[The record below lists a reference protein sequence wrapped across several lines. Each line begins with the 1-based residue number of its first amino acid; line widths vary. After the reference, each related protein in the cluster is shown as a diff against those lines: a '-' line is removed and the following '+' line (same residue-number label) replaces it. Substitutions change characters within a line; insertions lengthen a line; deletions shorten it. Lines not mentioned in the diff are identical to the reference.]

1 MAIKFLSDVLGSGE
15 LESVKIEATDNITIG
30 GSSDN
35 ALTISSGDIIVGGSS
50 GTTGQVLTSNGV
62 DNGTSWTNKTTNSN
76 DFLTALSFNTS
87 SGVLTATVANQTN
100 PTVDLD
106 GRYLQLGGGTMTGNI
121 VITSLTTNSA
131 VASIGTIGDP
141 IANIYATNVSANLKG
156 TIASTTTATTATIG
170 NDSTLV
176 ATTAFVADAISE
188 IPDNNTTYDLTTTP
202 TGTGLRL
209 DPSTGTD
216 DDITFTGSGGLTIT
230 RNSDT
235 QLTFNAPSAGATPT
249 LDAVTT
255 AGSTTA
261 NAVTV
266 GTITNNGSIT
276 TTTTASVG
284 TNLTVFGNSSLVS
297 LDVGGGFGSTGA
309 TISAAGNVST
319 NGNANISGTLD
330 VAGDITLANRFNLS
344 DSGVMTWGNSNNYG
358 KLNWDGDYALI
369 SGQSSKGIKFQT
381 NGSNLAL
388 TLDTSQ
394 NATFAGTIDT
404 GANSIT
410 TTGTVNAGTFSGDL
424 NGTINTLTTATTQ
437 SASNNTT
444 LVATTA
450 YVDTAIGTIPSGLAF
465 EGNWN
470 ANTDTPDLST
480 ATPSNG
486 QFYIVSV
493 AGNTDLDGITD
504 WKVGDWAIYVDN
516 GAGTDAWQKIDNT
529 STLSGFGS
537 ANKIAKWTATA
548 SLADSTITDDGT
560 DISIG
565 GDLTVTGGNFK
576 LGSNLTTTVGKNLL
590 KIPDISSDKFIRLN
604 ADESVSSLSGAD
616 FRNAI
621 GAGTSS
627 TVGTV
632 TGVTGTSPINSD
644 GSSTSPAISINT
656 ADASTTGALT
666 STDWNTFNGKT
677 SNTGTVT
684 SSNGSNNEIA
694 VFTNGTNIEGD
705 ENLKYGTVANQ
716 FQLVDGT
723 STIRI
728 GTSTPGYIDIGNNSI
743 AHHDG
748 TPSGTFYLSSTRS
761 ITLGVPAD
769 KGVAFL
775 IFDPVAD
782 VSYVT
787 LQTTTNDVKWIFSQ
801 AVDFEN
807 PVDMQNTATAL
818 TATLN
823 DNSTNVATTAFVFA
837 NAITGSGTSGRIPY
851 FDGTKSITS
860 ESPLAYNATDNR
872 LELVGQVDFRT
883 TTTAVTGTILEEAPA
898 QNMVS
903 GEIVFLGNSG
913 SSQAGRAYIL
923 QSDNTWIGVTDNNEP
938 RASGMVALAIGTDFN
953 EGMLLRGFARFQGG
967 TGYASYS
974 SLDNTGGAKIY
985 VGNSTTHSASGN
997 MTSTLN
1003 ITNNQFVRILGYST
1017 GTNNNTIYF
1026 NPDKSYIENGA

>member
-15 LESVKIEATDNITIG
+15 LEGVTIEATDNITIG

-35 ALTISSGDIIVGGSS
+35 ALTITSGDIIVGGSS
-50 GTTGQVLTSNGV
+50 GSSGQVLTSNGSG
-62 DNGTSWTNKTTNSN
+62 NGTSWTNKTTNSN
-76 DFLTALSFNTS
+76 DFLTALSFNT
-87 SGVLTATVANQTN
+87 GNGILTATVANQTS

-106 GRYLQLGGGTMTGNI
+106 GRYLQLGGGTVTGNVQI
-121 VITSLTTNSA
+121 VSLTTNSA
-131 VASIGTIGDP
+131 SSFIGAIANP
-141 IANIYATNVSANLKG
+141 IANIYADNLSGNLKG
-156 TIASTTTATTATIG
+156 TLASTVTATTATLG

-176 ATTAFVADAISE
+176 ATTAFVADAIAE
-188 IPDNNTTYDLTTTP
+188 LPDNNTTYDLSTTP
-202 TGTGLRL
+202 SLTGIRL
-209 DPSTGTD
+209 SPSTGSD
-216 DDITFTGSGGLTIT
+216 DDILFTSSGALTIT
-230 RNSDT
+230 RNSAT
-235 QLTFNAPSAGATPT
+235 QLTFNAPSAPATPT

-276 TTTTASVG
+276 TTTAATVG
-284 TNLTVFGNSSLVS
+284 TTLTVLGNSSLVS

-309 TISAAGNVST
+309 TISATGAVS
-319 NGNANISGTLD
+319 AN
-330 VAGDITLANRFNLS
+330 GDIST
-344 DSGVMTWGNSNNYG
+344 SGNIYLNNNKSIFGKNTSGSNYG
-358 KLNWDGDYALI
+358 LLTITSGNIVKLGAYEYTSAATEIGLGDNGKFLIGTAEALSI
-369 SGQSSKGIKFQT
+369 DSSK
-381 NGSNLAL
+381 
-388 TLDTSQ
+388 
-394 NATFAGTIDT
+394 NATFAGTIDS
-404 GANSIT
+404 GSNSIT
-410 TTGTVNAGTFSGDL
+410 TTGTVNATTFSGDL
-424 NGTINTLTTATTQ
+424 NGTINTATTAATQ
-437 SASNNTT
+437 SASNNST

-450 YVDTAIGTIPSGLAF
+450 YVDAAIGTIPSGLAF

-470 ANTDTPDLST
+470 ANTDTPNLST

-493 AGNTDLDGITD
+493 AGNTNLDGITD

-516 GAGTDAWQKIDNT
+516 GAGTDAWQKVDNT
-529 STLSGFGS
+529 STLGGFGS
-537 ANKIAKWTATA
+537 SGTIAKWTGTA

-560 DISIG
+560 DITIG
-565 GDLTVTGGNFK
+565 GDLTITGGDLT
-576 LGSNLTTTVGKNLL
+576 LGSNATTTIGKNLL
-590 KIPDISSDKFIRLN
+590 KVPDITAIKFIRLN
-604 ADESVSSLSGAD
+604 ANETVDTLSAGD
-616 FRNAI
+616 FRTAI
-621 GAGTSS
+621 GAET
-627 TVGTV
+627 GTV
-632 TGVTGTSPINSD
+632 TGVSGTSPINSD
-644 GSSTSPAISINT
+644 GSSTSPAISIDT

-666 STDWNTFNGKT
+666 GTDWSTFNAKT

-684 SSNGSNNEIA
+684 SSNGSDNEIA

-705 ENLKYGTVANQ
+705 ANLKYGTVTNQ

-728 GTSTPGYIDIGNNSI
+728 GTSTPGYLDIGNNSI

-748 TPSGTFYLSSTRS
+748 TPSATFYLSSTRN
-761 ITLGVPAD
+761 ITLGVPA
-769 KGVAFL
+769 GVNPAFL
-775 IFDPVAD
+775 IYDPVGD
-782 VSYVT
+782 ISYLT
-787 LQTTTNDVKWIFSQ
+787 LQTTTNDVKWTFNVP
-801 AVDFEN
+801 AEFEST
-807 PVDMQNTATAL
+807 VDMQSTATAL
-818 TATLN
+818 TASVD

-913 SSQAGRAYIL
+913 SSIAGRAYIL
-923 QSDNTWIGVTDNNEP
+923 QSTNIWIGVTDNNEA
-938 RASGMVALAIGTDFN
+938 RASGMVALAIGTNFN
-953 EGMLLRGFARFQGG
+953 DGMLLRGFARFQGG

-974 SLDNTGGAKIY
+974 SLDSAGGAKIY

-997 MTSTLN
+997 MTTTLN
-1003 ITNNQFVRILGYST
+1003 TTSGQFVRILGYST
-1017 GTNNNTIYF
+1017 GTANNTIYF
-1026 NPDKSYIENGA
+1026 NPDQSYIENGA